1 MGARRGE
8 LAMRS
13 LEGMSILVTGG
24 GSGIGLGAARYC
36 IERGARVT
44 ICGRREDK
52 IEAAATALGDS
63 CLGVAADI
71 TVAADRQTLLEAARN
86 HGGQLDALVN
96 NAGNMYRGA
105 ITELDEVALR
115 EIFHTNVI
123 AAMMLTGLC
132 TPDLEQQKGA
142 VVFIGSIH
150 TRRAFPGASPYA
162 ATKAAVQGLT
172 RVLAAELGE
181 KKIRVNCVLPGAVF
195 TEINQRAGLMD
206 DETALQRLEGMSDL
220 HALGRIGTTEEI
232 AEAMAYL
239 ICAEWVTGAMIDID
253 GGLGLGLTQD
263 PAVSATKETCDHD

>member
-1 MGARRGE
+1 MK
-8 LAMRS
+8 S
-13 LEGMSILVTGG
+13 LQDMSILITGG
-24 GSGIGLGAARYC
+24 GSGIGLGTARYC
-36 IERGARVT
+36 IERGAKVT

-52 IEAAATALGDS
+52 IKDAASSLGDQ
-63 CLGVAADI
+63 CRGIAADI
-71 TVAADRQTLLEAARN
+71 TVANDREKLLAAAVD

-105 ITELDEVALR
+105 ITSLDEQALQAV
-115 EIFHTNVI
+115 FHTNVI

-132 TPDLEQQKGA
+132 TPQLARREGS
-142 VVFIGSIH
+142 VVFVGSIH

-181 KKIRVNCVLPGAVF
+181 QKIRVNCLLPGAVF

-206 DETALQRLEGMSDL
+206 DETALQRLQGMSDL
-220 HALGRIGTTEEI
+220 HALGRIGTTEEV

-239 ICAEWVTGAMIDID
+239 ICAEWVTGAMIDVD
-253 GGLGLGLTQD
+253 RGLGLGITKD
-263 PAVSATKETCDHD
+263 PAITNREEQ

>member
-1 MGARRGE
+1 
-8 LAMRS
+8 MRS

-24 GSGIGLGAARYC
+24 GSGIGLGAARYF

-63 CLGVAADI
+63 CRGVAADI
-71 TVAADRQTLLEAARN
+71 TVAADRQILLEAAKN

-105 ITELDEVALR
+105 ITELDEGALH
-115 EIFHTNVI
+115 EVFHTNVI
-123 AAMMLTGLC
+123 AAMMLTGIC
-132 TPDLEQQKGA
+132 TPHLAQQEGA
-142 VVFIGSIH
+142 VVFVGSIH

-181 KKIRVNCVLPGAVF
+181 KKVRVNCLLPGAVF

-263 PAVSATKETCDHD
+263 PAVSAMKETCDHD

>member
-1 MGARRGE
+1 MKP
-8 LAMRS
+8 LK
-13 LEGMSILVTGG
+13 GMSILITGG
-24 GSGIGLGAARYC
+24 GSGIGLGTARYC
-36 IERGARVT
+36 IERGAKVT

-52 IEAAATALGDS
+52 VQAAAAELGPQ
-63 CLGVAADI
+63 CRGIAADI
-71 TVAADRQTLLEAARN
+71 TVAEDRAKLLETAIN
-86 HGGQLDALVN
+86 HGGQLDALIN

-105 ITELDEVALR
+105 ITELEEQELQSV
-115 EIFHTNVI
+115 FHSNVI

-132 TPDLEQQKGA
+132 TPHLALQTGA
-142 VVFIGSIH
+142 VIFVGSIH

-181 KKIRVNCVLPGAVF
+181 KKIRVNCLLPGAVF

-206 DETALQRLEGMSDL
+206 DETALQRLQGMSDL

-253 GGLGLGLTQD
+253 GGLGLGITAD
-263 PAVSATKETCDHD
+263 PAITNRKENSNHE